1 EVTALGAAFLA
12 GLAVGFWDD
21 LEEVRSKAVIE
32 REFQPAI
39 AADKRDAYYHGWQK
53 AVARARAWEE
63 PGELNNR

>member
-21 LEEVRSKAVIE
+21 LEEVRSKSVIE

-39 AADKRDAYYHGWQK
+39 EQAERDVYYHGWQK
-53 AVARARAWEE
+53 AVARARAWEDHE
-63 PGELNNR
+63 E